1 MRALSMSERS
11 EINVPSV
18 VVGAVTGVAG
28 SVLGVRLSSRRRL
41 DLGALELAAIAGGY
55 PAMAFHET
63 SANAMAVEFAL
74 SGVFIGLALAGL
86 ERRSRLAIACGL
98 VGHAGWDAMHHF
110 TSAGAKPPRW
120 FPAFCMVADVALAAQ
135 FVRSS

>member
-1 MRALSMSERS
+1 MPEHSD
-11 EINVPSV
+11 INVPAV
-18 VVGAVTGVAG
+18 AIGALTGAAG

-55 PAMAFHET
+55 PAMAFYEA
-63 SANAMAVEFAL
+63 SGSAMAIEFAV
-74 SGVFIGLALAGL
+74 SGVFIGLALTGL

-98 VGHAGWDAMHHF
+98 LGHAGWDAIHHL
-110 TSAGAKPPRW
+110 TSTGAKPPRW
-120 FPAFCMVADVALAAQ
+120 FPAFCMVADIALAAQ

>member
-1 MRALSMSERS
+1 MPEHSD
-11 EINVPSV
+11 INVPAV
-18 VVGAVTGVAG
+18 AIGALTGAVG

-55 PAMAFHET
+55 PAMAFYEA
-63 SANAMAVEFAL
+63 SGSAMAIEFAV
-74 SGVFIGLALAGL
+74 SGVFIGLALTGL

-98 VGHAGWDAMHHF
+98 VGHAGWDAIHHL
-110 TSAGAKPPRW
+110 TSTGAKPPRW
-120 FPAFCMVADVALAAQ
+120 FPAFCMVADIALAAQ